1 VSAGHGT
8 HGLYVDRRSP
18 VHAARPECKV
28 VAAIAFVFAVV
39 AAPREAFWAFGAFAA
54 IIAGVAALARVPLK
68 LLARRLVIEAPFLAF
83 AFFLPFVGQG
93 ARVDVLG
100 VSLSTSGMWGAWNI
114 LAKGTLGVATAA
126 LLVATT
132 PIASLLTGLDRLRVP
147 RVMTAITGFMV
158 RYLDVVGGE
167 LKRMNIAR
175 RSRGHDPRWF
185 WQARAVASTAGSLFV
200 RSFERGERVHLAMV
214 SRGYDGRLPAPHRLA
229 TVEVGVTT
237 WVAALALPAI
247 AATVTAIAWLAR

>member
-8 HGLYVDRRSP
+8 HGLYVDRHSP

-28 VAAIAFVFAVV
+28 LGAVAFVFAVV
-39 AAPREAFWAFGAFAA
+39 AAPREEFWAFGAFAA
-54 IIAGVAALARVPLK
+54 ILVAVAVLARVPLS
-68 LLARRLVIEAPFLAF
+68 LLARRLVIELPFLAF
-83 AFFLPFVGQG
+83 AFFLPFVGRG
-93 ARVDVLG
+93 PRVDVLG
-100 VSLSTSGMWGAWNI
+100 VSLSTSGLWGAWNI

-132 PIASLLTGLDRLRVP
+132 PIASLLSGLDRLRVP

-214 SRGYDGRLPAPHRLA
+214 SRGYTGRLPAHHETL
-229 TVEVGVTT
+229 EVG
-237 WVAALALPAI
+237 
-247 AATVTAIAWLAR
+247 AATWLTVMSVPAAAATITAIAWLAR